1 MLSAPHHPGGPVS
14 CLPLSPEG
22 RWGGAVT
29 QRPLPAADE
38 EIAAMPDEQRTVLAR
53 LWWSQAAT
61 ERRVAQSFAV
71 VERALTSL
79 EADAGIVATAG
90 RAVDD
95 EHRHA
100 ALCQTMASRYLGAEA
115 APAPELPFAHPRHPA
130 ARSEEVRAALYVVG
144 QCVFNETFASAYL
157 AACLDAAT
165 HPLARAALRE
175 LLSDEI
181 DHARVGWAF
190 LATMPGALRADITD
204 WLLPLGIANLR
215 EWRALTLPA
224 PGADLERHGVPA
236 RARIEEALV
245 SALRGVIAPGVAHV
259 GLRSAPFAQWAE
271 GGART

>member
-1 MLSAPHHPGGPVS
+1 M
-14 CLPLSPEG
+14 
-22 RWGGAVT
+22 T
-29 QRPLPAADE
+29 QRPLPPADA
-38 EIAAMPDEQRTVLAR
+38 EIAAMPSEQRTVLAR

-71 VERALTSL
+71 VERALTEL
-79 EADAGIVATAG
+79 EADAGIVATAA
-90 RAVDD
+90 RAIDD

-100 ALCQTMASRYLGAEA
+100 ALCQAMASRYRGAEA
-115 APAPELPFAHPRHPA
+115 APAPELPFAHPHHPA
-130 ARSEEVRAALYVVG
+130 ARTKAVRAALYVVG

-190 LATMPGALRADITD
+190 LSSMPAHLRVDITD
-204 WLLPLGIANLR
+204 WLLPLGVANLR

-245 SALRGVIAPGVAHV
+245 SALRGVVVPGAAHA
-259 GLRSAPFAQWAE
+259 GLRSKPFAQWAE
-271 GGART
+271 NGART

>member
-1 MLSAPHHPGGPVS
+1 MSCAPS
-14 CLPLSPEG
+14 LSPGG

-29 QRPLPAADE
+29 QRPLPPADS
-38 EIAAMPDEQRTVLAR
+38 EIDAMPAAQRTVLAR

-61 ERRVAQSFAV
+61 ERRVAHSFAV
-71 VERALTSL
+71 VHGALSRL
-79 EADAGIVATAG
+79 EVDGGIVATAA

-100 ALCQTMASRYLGAEA
+100 ALCQAMAARYMGAEP
-115 APAPELPFAHPRHPA
+115 APAPELPFSHPLHPA
-130 ARSEEVRAALYVVG
+130 ARSEEVRGALYVVG

-165 HPLARAALRE
+165 HPLARFALRE
-175 LLSDEI
+175 LLTDEI

-190 LATMPGALRADITD
+190 LATLPARLRADITD

-224 PGADLERHGVPA
+224 PDEELERHGIPA
-236 RARIEEALV
+236 RARVEEALV
-245 SALRGVIAPGVAHV
+245 SALRGVIAPGVLHA
-259 GLRSAPFAQWAE
+259 GLRSAPFAEWAE